1 MKFYGRMLLAAIC
14 AAALLLAGCL
24 PERAEPEGSDTAIG
38 VSQVRQLA
46 AADNTAGRT
55 LMWTGSRDSEYAVE
69 VRREGEWGTR
79 SFKAENV
86 SFKDGKYEYIQYKA
100 ALSGLEPG
108 TDYRY
113 RVVRGGACGRW
124 HSLRTDGGGA
134 FKALIFPDS
143 QSSNYSGW
151 TELAR
156 GAWERNKDAAL
167 YVNMGDLVDNGQ
179 DYYQWQQWLGSVEP
193 FSGDIPLAPVIGNHE
208 TYSLEWQIRMPD
220 AYTGLFSL
228 PGNGMEKYR
237 NQFYSFDYGPV
248 HFTVIDTNFD
258 DELIPFEPQL
268 AEDQKRWLEQD
279 LASAAAKWK
288 VVLQHRDIVLY
299 GFGPKSGRPQTGTYF
314 IETGLQLMPIYE
326 KYDVD
331 AVLSAHLHTYR
342 RRVPLR
348 GFAPAEDG
356 ITYIL
361 TGVAGSVRYPNL
373 WGEWEWDAAR
383 APQPETANY
392 MTMEADGEKLVFKA
406 FLPDGR
412 QFDETVIRKRV

>member
-1 MKFYGRMLLAAIC
+1 M
-14 AAALLLAGCL
+14 
-24 PERAEPEGSDTAIG
+24 
-38 VSQVRQLA
+38 
-46 AADNTAGRT
+46 
-55 LMWTGSRDSEYAVE
+55 
-69 VRREGEWGTR
+69 
-79 SFKAENV
+79 
-86 SFKDGKYEYIQYKA
+86 
-100 ALSGLEPG
+100 
-108 TDYRY
+108 
-113 RVVRGGACGRW
+113 
-124 HSLRTDGGGA
+124 
-134 FKALIFPDS
+134 
-143 QSSNYSGW
+143 
-151 TELAR
+151 
-156 GAWERNKDAAL
+156 
-167 YVNMGDLVDNGQ
+167 
-179 DYYQWQQWLGSVEP
+179 
-193 FSGDIPLAPVIGNHE
+193 
-208 TYSLEWQIRMPD
+208 
-220 AYTGLFSL
+220 
-228 PGNGMEKYR
+228 
-237 NQFYSFDYGPV
+237 
-248 HFTVIDTNFD
+248 
-258 DELIPFEPQL
+258 
-268 AEDQKRWLEQD
+268 
-279 LASAAAKWK
+279 
-288 VVLQHRDIVLY
+288 LQHRDIVLY